1 MSGALPAPL
10 QNLVGKLAKLPG
22 LGPKSAMRIAST
34 LLKWPEA
41 ETRRFGE
48 DIASLRDTLRLCSRC
63 GALSATDP
71 CRICA
76 DANRDQTVLCVIPEW
91 DSMLAL
97 EEAGFYNG
105 YYFVLGGLLAPLEKS
120 GTSSIDLPGLNARLA
135 EGKIEEI
142 ILALGSTIEGE
153 NTATY
158 ISQAVRGK
166 FPSIRVSRL
175 AQGMPLGSEVKYMD
189 KETLRQSWKYRQQI

>member
-22 LGPKSAMRIAST
+22 LGPKSAMRIAIT

-105 YYFVLGGLLAPLEKS
+105 YYFVGRITCAS
-120 GTSSIDLPGLNARLA
+120 
-135 EGKIEEI
+135 
-142 ILALGSTIEGE
+142 
-153 NTATY
+153 
-158 ISQAVRGK
+158 
-166 FPSIRVSRL
+166 
-175 AQGMPLGSEVKYMD
+175 
-189 KETLRQSWKYRQQI
+189 